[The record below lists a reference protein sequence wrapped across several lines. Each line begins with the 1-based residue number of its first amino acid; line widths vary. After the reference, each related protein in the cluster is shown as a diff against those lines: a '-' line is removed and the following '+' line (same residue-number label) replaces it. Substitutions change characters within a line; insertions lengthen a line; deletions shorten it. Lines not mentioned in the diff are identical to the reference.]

1 MASSPKNAAAG
12 AARRRRRAILGVA
25 VVLGLSAGTAEATH
39 LGVDTDGHTTLD
51 QILSATNPNASYKT
65 LRVEDVNDNYV
76 TRDPAGVAQAGR
88 AQRRRSLAYFSQL
101 TDFQLADEESPARVE
116 FADQVAGQEGANSA
130 WRPFEALIP
139 FMIDDS
145 IRQINRFALHSPV
158 PQGDGTGNP
167 MDFSLI
173 TGDQADNQQRNE
185 VIWTRALL
193 EGGVTLNFNSG
204 LTDPNAYSPT
214 NLPDPVCQSFVAQEG
229 GQSQAAAEGAR
240 YTGVQDYTDYPA
252 GAPPGPDPI
261 FYDPNQ
267 PTGDWAAWPQYT
279 GLMDRA
285 EKLSITPAGLD
296 IPSYWVNG
304 NHDVLVQGNE
314 DANEEFENIALGCF
328 KALGTTAVPGSFPG
342 PDALDPN
349 VLLFPTAVGMLVPPD
364 PLRRFVSKQQIKAII
379 GANDVDNDHGFG
391 FVNPLQDQAS
401 NGSAS
406 YYAWNPPQTPGVRFI
421 AIDTNSEGG
430 ILGPFGPQPT
440 GSSDGNL
447 DDPQF
452 KWLQGQLDAAQAA
465 GKLIVVFGH
474 HPVRT
479 LDSTV
484 PDEATGPCTG
494 QQRNFGDNPEH
505 DRNPGCDPDP
515 RNSQPLHLGD
525 PEQAQE
531 LGSSAKTFTEL
542 LADYPNVIAYVAG
555 HTHEHQLLPCGTPR
569 DPGNKSDTNLQNTRF
584 CKNSQGSTSHLWWEI
599 NTSAVADWPHQHRL
613 IEVMDNRD
621 GTLSIFGTVLDHA
634 SPATAPAPGNASGF
648 IAGQLASIGRTFG
661 FNDPQ
666 KGPPSGEG
674 DPQLDRN
681 DELLLRDPRKAD
693 LKMTKSD
700 SPDPVKI
707 GGYLTYTLQADNLGP
722 SNAAGLRVTD
732 QLPQHVHFV
741 TASIT
746 AGSGSCSVSGLTVTC
761 ALGDIAS
768 GRRATVTIKVKMQG
782 TPRTVQNSA
791 TVSAV
796 TADPQTANNIDT
808 ETTQAIPSG

>member
-1 MASSPKNAAAG
+1 MASSSKNAAAG
-12 AARRRRRAILGVA
+12 AARRRRRAILGAA
-25 VVLGLSAGTAEATH
+25 VVLGFCVGTAGATH
-39 LGVDTDGHTTLD
+39 LSIDTEGHTTLD
-51 QILSATNPNASYKT
+51 QILSATNPNASFKT
-65 LRVEDVNDNYV
+65 LGVQDVNDNYV
-76 TRDPAGVAQAGR
+76 TRDPAQVAQTGR
-88 AQRRRSLAYFSQL
+88 AQRRSSLAYFSQL
-101 TDFQLADEESPARVE
+101 TDFQLSDEESPARVE
-116 FADQVAGQEGANSA
+116 FLDQVAGQEGAPSA
-130 WRPFEALIP
+130 WRPWEALIP

-145 IRQINRFALHSPV
+145 IRQINRFAPHSPV
-158 PQGDGTGNP
+158 PQGNGIGNP
-167 MDFSLI
+167 MDFSLV

-185 VIWTRALL
+185 MIWTRALL

-204 LTDPNAYSPT
+204 LTNPNAYSPL
-214 NLPDPVCQSFVAQEG
+214 NLPDPVCRAFVAKEG

-285 EKLSITPAGLD
+285 QMLSITPAGLAV
-296 IPSYWVNG
+296 PSYWVNG

-314 DANEEFENIALGCF
+314 DANEQFENIALGCF

-349 VLLFPTAVGMLVPPD
+349 VLLSPTAVGMLVPPD

-379 GANDVDNDHGFG
+379 GANNVDNDHGFG
-391 FVNPLQDQAS
+391 FVDPPQDQAA

-440 GSSDGNL
+440 GSSNGNL

-452 KWLQGQLDAAQAA
+452 QWFEGELNKAENQ

-479 LDSTV
+479 LDSAV
-484 PDEATGPCTG
+484 PDETTGPCTG
-494 QQRNFGDNPEH
+494 QQREFGDTPEH

-515 RNSQPLHLGD
+515 RFSQPLHFGD
-525 PEQAQE
+525 PEQASQF
-531 LGSSAKTFTEL
+531 GSNAKTFTEL
-542 LADYPNVIAYVAG
+542 MAEHSNVIAYVAG

-569 DPGNKSDTNLQNTRF
+569 DPSNKSDTNPQNTRF
-584 CKNSQGSTSHLWWEI
+584 CKDSQGNPSHLWWEI

-634 SPATAPAPGNASGF
+634 SPATAPPAGNASGF
-648 IAGQLASIGRTFG
+648 IARQLASIGRTFG

-666 KGPPSGEG
+666 KGPPNGEG

-681 DELLLRDPRKAD
+681 DEMLLSDPRKAD

-700 SPDPVKI
+700 NPDPVKI
-707 GGYLTYTLQADNLGP
+707 GRTLTYTLKVENLGP
-722 SNAAGLRVTD
+722 AGASGVTVTD
-732 QLPQHVHFV
+732 QLPNQVHFV
-741 TASIT
+741 TASAT
-746 AGSGSCSVSGLTVTC
+746 AGSCSLAGATVTC
-761 ALGDIAS
+761 NLGDVAA
-768 GRRATVTIKVKMQG
+768 GQQREVTIKAKMQG
-782 TPRTVQNSA
+782 TPRTITNSA
-791 TVSAV
+791 TVNAI
-796 TADPQTANNIDT
+796 TGDPQPANNTDS
-808 ETTQAIPSG
+808 ENTQVIPSG